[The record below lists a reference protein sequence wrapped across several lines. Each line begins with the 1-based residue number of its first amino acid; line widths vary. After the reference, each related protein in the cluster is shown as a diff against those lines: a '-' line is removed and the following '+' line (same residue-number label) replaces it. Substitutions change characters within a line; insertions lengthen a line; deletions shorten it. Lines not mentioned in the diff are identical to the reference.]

1 MKKIISTLIALVM
14 LSTTVIASASE
25 YLDVTK
31 RSAGEAADESGL
43 TFEEYKK
50 YSYLNPDTPEWMS
63 ENEAQMTSLAMNII
77 NQSGLSVD
85 EFKKEYGLT
94 IDITDTT
101 TVGELYD
108 SMPLSI
114 YYADNFDEA
123 KETYGL
129 GDDVTGD
136 TLYGEVRAIIEKA
149 DMDNTERV
157 VFSDIGYKHWAYYYI
172 TNMLKFGIIDGYDDG
187 TYLPEKNVTRAEFAK
202 ILSITAGLEVS
213 NEHPTYSD
221 VSDDMWYSN
230 YVYSVGEYIAS
241 FDGNF
246 NPDAPATREMVATA
260 IAKLLGVSD
269 GVSPDFLTSKFTD
282 ADTISAE
289 NAVYVADAVNK
300 GIIDGFDDNTI
311 CGNSTLTRAQAATIM
326 YRAFFEY
333 VNISPAFDIVVMK
346 SGDREVTLGDVLV
359 NSPLPEDID
368 YTDEKALHDAIA
380 EAVKTIAKLY
390 NLEYKAQELKIS
402 YDDVADY
409 AVNSRMMAA
418 YFYGYR
424 AFCTTLKSLGTSIE
438 AFDEMC
444 LMYAYE
450 DMLLERYNYK
460 QTDDVELNSAIEI
473 FEDAW
478 ADITIEDIAMG

>member
-1 MKKIISTLIALVM
+1 M
-14 LSTTVIASASE
+14 LSTTVIASSSE

-50 YSYLNPDTPEWMS
+50 YNGLNPDRPEWMS

-77 NQSGLSVD
+77 NISGLSVD
-85 EFKKEYGLT
+85 EFKKDYGLN

-114 YYADNFDEA
+114 FYADKFAEA
-123 KETYGL
+123 KEIYGL
-129 GDDVTGD
+129 GDDV
-136 TLYGEVRAIIEKA
+136 
-149 DMDNTERV
+149 
-157 VFSDIGYKHWAYYYI
+157 
-172 TNMLKFGIIDGYDDG
+172 
-187 TYLPEKNVTRAEFAK
+187 
-202 ILSITAGLEVS
+202 
-213 NEHPTYSD
+213 
-221 VSDDMWYSN
+221 
-230 YVYSVGEYIAS
+230 
-241 FDGNF
+241 
-246 NPDAPATREMVATA
+246 
-260 IAKLLGVSD
+260 
-269 GVSPDFLTSKFTD
+269 
-282 ADTISAE
+282 
-289 NAVYVADAVNK
+289 
-300 GIIDGFDDNTI
+300 
-311 CGNSTLTRAQAATIM
+311 
-326 YRAFFEY
+326 
-333 VNISPAFDIVVMK
+333 
-346 SGDREVTLGDVLV
+346 
-359 NSPLPEDID
+359 D

-390 NLEYKAQELKIS
+390 NIEYKAQEFKIS

-409 AVNSRMMAA
+409 AVNSRTMVA

-424 AFCTTLKSLGTSIE
+424 TFCTALKELGTSIE